1 MIRPVEGL
9 PGEGMTLRT
18 LSFHGHDISAGQR
31 RQLAFQNQ
39 TRAAFL
45 NPILAASVEQT
56 IAAVEARKE
65 QGVKPERVW
74 FVDRQEQGTACVA
87 EWMGY

>member
-1 MIRPVEGL
+1 MGL
-9 PGEGMTLRT
+9 KTV
-18 LSFHGHDISAGQR
+18 SFQGAQLSAGQR
-31 RQLAFQNQ
+31 RQLAFQQQ

-45 NPILAASVEQT
+45 NPILAETVEQT

-65 QGVKPERVW
+65 QGVKPERIW
-74 FVDRQEQGTACVA
+74 FVDRQETGTACVA